1 MDILNPTSIE
11 SLAIVLAEQLYQT
24 DLTEKWWA
32 VSKAAEK
39 YEARL
44 IASLKDLFA
53 EQEKEVLRRV
63 NSRSPGKGIKAPG
76 DAWLFDPKEWQPVF
90 ENAGKPVIV
99 GALLEGGNTTLADLG
114 MGVNFNATR
123 PEVQEFIAKKVPK
136 FSFDVNET
144 TLNDLRREFKAGLDA
159 GEGIKL
165 IEKRVEKVFG
175 FTEKFRNKRIAQT
188 EIMGAM
194 NKGGH
199 EGLVQSG
206 VVKEKVWISTRD
218 NLTRD
223 SHRKM
228 DGEHVPLKQKY
239 SNGLMYPGD
248 WTGRAEEIINCRCTD
263 TAYSFN

>member
-1 MDILNPTSIE
+1 VKFYRNGHNSQVLTPTWPMMRGFGVDPATVEHPTSG
-11 SLAIVLAEQLYQT
+11 
-24 DLTEKWWA
+24 
-32 VSKAAEK
+32 
-39 YEARL
+39 
-44 IASLKDLFA
+44 
-53 EQEKEVLRRV
+53 
-63 NSRSPGKGIKAPG
+63 PGG
-76 DAWLFDPKEWQPVF
+76 
-90 ENAGKPVIV
+90 
-99 GALLEGGNTTLADLG
+99 
-114 MGVNFNATR
+114 
-123 PEVQEFIAKKVPK
+123 
-136 FSFDVNET
+136 
-144 TLNDLRREFKAGLDA
+144 
-159 GEGIKL
+159 
-165 IEKRVEKVFG
+165 G
-175 FTEKFRNKRIAQT
+175 FTPDWNSDAVLPDPENQYTLEEMIGTIHQQT